1 MTERVAAIQVWDDA
15 AHVGQEVGC
24 EQKIKHHIL
33 FYAVC
38 IWLLSG
44 CGCRLIM
51 SKYSDWQNLGWSV
64 LRFCLRAVGAL
75 PRTIHV
81 CCSTTVSNFR
91 EQKSLIVF
99 FFFFVCSFL
108 ILFLLFVCLDLHCWV
123 VLVFIAKTTCS
134 MRCRNQKNH
143 YLFYSLS

>member
-24 EQKIKHHIL
+24 EQKRKHHIL
-33 FYAVC
+33 YYVVC

-51 SKYSDWQNLGWSV
+51 SKYSDWQNSGWSV
-64 LRFCLRAVGAL
+64 LRFRLRAVGAL

-81 CCSTTVSNFR
+81 CCSTTVSNFH

-99 FFFFVCSFL
+99 FFQFFFDFIFAFC
-108 ILFLLFVCLDLHCWV
+108 
-123 VLVFIAKTTCS
+123 VFGYTALGGSCVHS
-134 MRCRNQKNH
+134 
-143 YLFYSLS
+143 